1 MMPKESRKN
10 LVTSIM
16 KVLKFIIEVERD
28 YTMPGSLRIKL
39 GECVPPSTT
48 ALIIL
53 QVLKDILYEKS

>member
-39 GECVPPSTT
+39 GERVPPSTT